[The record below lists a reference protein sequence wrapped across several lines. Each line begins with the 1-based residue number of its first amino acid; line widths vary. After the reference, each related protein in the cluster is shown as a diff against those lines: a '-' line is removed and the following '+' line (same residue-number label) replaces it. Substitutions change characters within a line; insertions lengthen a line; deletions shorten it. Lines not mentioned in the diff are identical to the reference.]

1 MKAKSKVGMGFK
13 KAAASI
19 AKKDTVNLTKALTS
33 PKAKAMQDSTLKA
46 NIKKTGTMPMG
57 LKVKKETT
65 FKPTKDMVMISKSKN
80 PILTKKIVGVTPK
93 KAK

>member
-1 MKAKSKVGMGFK
+1 
-13 KAAASI
+13 
-19 AKKDTVNLTKALTS
+19 
-33 PKAKAMQDSTLKA
+33 MQDSTLKA
-46 NIKKTGTMPMG
+46 NIKKTGTMPMGLKIKKTGTMPMG